1 MKEFKSIQ
9 SILSSVRKAVEEYDM
24 IQDGDRIA
32 VGISGGKDSLTLL
45 CALAR
50 MRIFLGKSYELVAI
64 TVDMGFEGADFSDIA
79 ELCRELEVE
88 YHVVPTQIYEI
99 IFNVRKEKNPCS
111 LCARMR
117 RGALHDAAKSF
128 GCNKIAL
135 GHHFDDVV
143 ETFMLNLFF
152 EGRIGCFRP
161 VTYLSVKE
169 ITMIRP
175 LISTHEKDIASFA
188 KKESLPVYK
197 SPCPADGHTER
208 ANMKKFLEPFDKEH
222 RGLYYRIFGAIQRAQ
237 IDGFHEDR
245 IDQKEKLKRKKQKNE
260 NNE

>member
-1 MKEFKSIQ
+1 MRAFKDIQ
-9 SILSSVRKAVEEYDM
+9 HILSHVRKAVEEYDM
-24 IQDGDRIA
+24 IQDGDKIA

-50 MRIFLGKSYELVAI
+50 MRIFLKQRFELVAI
-64 TVDMGFEGADFSDIA
+64 TIDMGFENADFSEISVLCK
-79 ELCRELEVE
+79 ELDVE
-88 YHVVPTQIYEI
+88 YHIIPTQIYEI

-117 RGALHDAAKSF
+117 RGALHDASKEL

-135 GHHFDDVV
+135 GHHQDDVV

-152 EGRIGCFRP
+152 EGRIGAFRP
-161 VTYLSVKE
+161 VTYLSRKNL
-169 ITMIRP
+169 TMIRP
-175 LISTHEKDIASFA
+175 LIYTHEKEIISFS

-208 ANMKKFLEPFDKEH
+208 AKMKELLSPFDKEH
-222 RGLYYRIFGAIQRAQ
+222 AGLYHRILGAIQRAEV
-237 IDGFHEDR
+237 DGFHEDK
-245 IDQKEKLKRKKQKNE
+245 IDQEEKKKRKNKC
-260 NNE
+260 